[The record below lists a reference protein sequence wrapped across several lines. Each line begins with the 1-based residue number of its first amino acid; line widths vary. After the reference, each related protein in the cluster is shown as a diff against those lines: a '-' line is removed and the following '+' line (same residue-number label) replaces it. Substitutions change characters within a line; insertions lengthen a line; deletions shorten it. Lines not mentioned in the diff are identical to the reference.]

1 MKMRQMRLLRRDDDG
16 VFPWT
21 EQASK
26 KPNMKE
32 IPQDEADEIV
42 ARNMGLDCIPKDMVL
57 LRKEQIEAEV
67 RQVSEKEKEFL
78 EELKELEQ
86 AGAAKIETQDLS
98 DPEIEEK
105 ILRRKMR
112 NADREK
118 PVFDRDFD
126 PNAYRDEKQGEPL
139 KQ

>member
-126 PNAYRDEKQGEPL
+126 PNTYRDEKQGEPL